1 MPQATVLA
9 QHFTAPWPGVLEDMI
24 EYIALTQLS
33 LGRHRPAQI
42 HVTLSRQRVSA
53 AQLQPHVSQ
62 FQARVHLQFPGAHL
76 ALRALNVA
84 EHRVEIRFDG

>member
-33 LGRHRPAQI
+33 LGRRRPAQVQ
-42 HVTLSRQRVSA
+42 VTLSRQQVTA
-53 AQLQPHVSQ
+53 TQLQPHVSR
-62 FQARVHLQFPGAHL
+62 FQARVHTQFPGARL

-84 EHRVEIRFDG
+84 EHCVEIRFDG